1 MWAFK
6 KSKCN
11 ICEGV
16 VGGAD
21 MNGENVIS
29 AGILEDN
36 ENEKISAEE
45 LEKKRK
51 KIKSLKN
58 KLSKNFKKLDKSTY
72 SLVEN
77 LINELAFMS
86 VTLEENRQHI
96 EEYGVKEF
104 YMNGKGQFGYKESVE
119 SKNYNAMIKNYT
131 NVVKQLVDFLPKEE
145 KKNAGED
152 LLRFI
157 ASGKK

>member
-1 MWAFK
+1 MDEEEF
-6 KSKCN
+6 
-11 ICEGV
+11 V
-16 VGGAD
+16 
-21 MNGENVIS
+21 S
-29 AGILEDN
+29 AGVLEDN
-36 ENEKISAEE
+36 EKEKLSTEE
-45 LEKKRK
+45 LQKKRK

-58 KLSKNFKKLDKSTY
+58 KFKKLFKQLDKLTF

-96 EEYGVKEF
+96 EEYGVKEV

-131 NVVKQLVDFLPKEE
+131 NVVKQIIDFLPKTE
-145 KKNAGED
+145 KKNAGEE
-152 LLRFI
+152 LLKFI
-157 ASGKK
+157 ASGRK